1 MTLNQSPCP
10 RAVTAIGRT
19 ILYRAP
25 ETSDDARL
33 EPVISRNAEFAL
45 ELAGEP
51 RMGPGLLQC

>member
-10 RAVTAIGRT
+10 RAVTAISRT
-19 ILYRAP
+19 ILYRAA